1 MQRLKVE
8 NTPVKYVTV
17 EGHANF
23 ELDIFTLLI
32 RYKKECCHL
41 NGLVKAVE
49 KL

>member
-8 NTPVKYVTV
+8 NPPVKYVTV

-32 RYKKECCHL
+32 RYKKEL
-41 NGLVKAVE
+41 MLPP
-49 KL
+49 